1 VPLAQRC
8 TPKTDQ
14 ISYIII
20 MGSSPHCPQPHLAG
34 SSSADAAVSSHDQL
48 QATWV
53 FGYGSLMWNPEFDF
67 KQAVLARVHGFHR
80 AFCVRSTLY
89 RGTPE
94 QPGVV
99 LGLDFGGSVDGV
111 AFEITPGHE
120 AEAIDRLYAREMI
133 QNIYQPRLLNT
144 RLRNGQ
150 TVKAL
155 AFVANRK
162 HEGYSHLSDDEIVNR
177 LSCCKGNRGPNC
189 DYAINTHT
197 HLTQLGVRDQRLSR
211 IVARIQ
217 NVSQSSAATT

>member
-1 VPLAQRC
+1 
-8 TPKTDQ
+8 
-14 ISYIII
+14 
-20 MGSSPHCPQPHLAG
+20 MGYSPHCPPPR
-34 SSSADAAVSSHDQL
+34 SAAVTVDKL

-67 KQAVLARVHGFHR
+67 SQAVLARVHGFHR

-111 AFEITPGHE
+111 AFEIKPGHE
-120 AEAIDRLYAREMI
+120 SEAIDRLYAREMV
-133 QNIYQPRLLNT
+133 QNIYEPRILNT

-155 AFVANRK
+155 TFIANRE
-162 HEGYSHLSDDEIVNR
+162 HEGYAHLSEDEIVNR

-189 DYAINTHT
+189 DYAINTYA
-197 HLTQLGVRDQRLSR
+197 HLKQLGVRDQRLAR
-211 IVARIQ
+211 IVARLQ
-217 NVSQSSAATT
+217 NAGQSVAVTA